1 MIALYPPPSYDR
13 RNLENNFVKD
23 NLVEVQPS
31 AIDLANIVSV
41 NEIKNNSA
49 NVPHNNLLFSAL
61 PECCHQTLDTFVA
74 QNDMMVCHQ
83 CRRII
88 KVFRNE
94 PSFDMFMIFC
104 KSKKR
109 MVKTYY
115 ENALWVV
122 SYNASFTS

>member
-1 MIALYPPPSYDR
+1 M
-13 RNLENNFVKD
+13 ND
-23 NLVEVQPS
+23 NLVEVKS
-31 AIDLANIVSV
+31 ATSDTNIASI
-41 NEIKNNSA
+41 NEIKNNLDTVA
-49 NVPHNNLLFSAL
+49 NLASVAKLDSNNLLFSAL
-61 PECCHQTLDTFVA
+61 PDCCHQTLDTFVA

-94 PSFDMFMIFC
+94 PSFDMFMVFC

-109 MVKTYY
+109 LVRTYY
-115 ENALWVV
+115 QNALWVV